1 MYEQMDKLCK
11 CMPIAMVEEQTKN
24 LIIYTREKS
33 RKKEMMREK
42 EIEGYVY

>member
-24 LIIYTREKS
+24 LIIYTREK
-33 RKKEMMREK
+33 RKEIVREK
-42 EIEGYVY
+42 EIEGYVD